1 MRYHAF
7 MRHLTIRN
15 IPDGLAR
22 QLDEEKRARG
32 RSLNQTVIDL
42 LAQALGLAGGRR
54 SNGLAQLAGSWSR
67 EEHDAFQRA
76 VAETEQIDEEL
87 WR

>member
-1 MRYHAF
+1 

-15 IPDGLAR
+15 VPDDLAR
-22 QLDEEKRARG
+22 RLEDEKRARG

-42 LAQALGLAGGRR
+42 LSQAVGLDRGRR
-54 SNGLAQLAGSWSR
+54 SNGLAELAGSWTQ
-67 EEHDAFQRA
+67 EEHDAFERA
-76 VAETEQIDEEL
+76 VAGAEQIDEEL

>member
-1 MRYHAF
+1 

-15 IPDGLAR
+15 VPPDLAR
-22 QLDEEKRARG
+22 RLDDEKRARG
-32 RSLNQTVIDL
+32 RSLNQTVLEL

-54 SNGLAQLAGSWSR
+54 SNGIAALAGTWSR
-67 EEHDAFQRA
+67 AEHDAFERA